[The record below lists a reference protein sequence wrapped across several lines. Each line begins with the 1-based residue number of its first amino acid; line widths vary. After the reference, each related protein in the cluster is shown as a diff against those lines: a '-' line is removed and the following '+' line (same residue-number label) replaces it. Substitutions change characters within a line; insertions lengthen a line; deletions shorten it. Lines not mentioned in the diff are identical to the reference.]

1 MKAFSATLL
10 VTLIAITLGC
20 GYSSKGTTPPQPG
33 TMPAIEALA
42 PGSMTSGGAAFV
54 LTVNGSNFA
63 AKAAINW
70 NGVAQTTTFVSANQ
84 LMTTIAAAD
93 IATPATVPVT
103 VTNPGTP
110 GTGIYGNG
118 ATLAETSSP
127 MNFTVN

>member
-10 VTLIAITLGC
+10 VALIAVTLAC
-20 GYSSKGTTPPQPG
+20 GYSSKSMTPPQPG

-42 PGSMTSGGAAFV
+42 PGTMTSGGAAFV
-54 LTVNGSNFA
+54 LTVNGSHFA
-63 AKAAINW
+63 TTATINW
-70 NGVAQTTTFVSANQ
+70 NGVAQATTFVNANQ

-110 GTGIYGNG
+110 GTGMYGNG
-118 ATLAETSSP
+118 AMLAETSSP